1 MWCCLWPHGCS
12 GRRRDRPPAR
22 LGDLTSFG
30 AAPRSPP
37 VPSGPSG
44 ALHTSGAWCADRFGA
59 STRCPAW
66 PRSYLSNFAR
76 NSPAACSNIEFTSL
90 ELQCFRM
97 VLKSDRGILCAT
109 LVSAGPPA
117 AFCAAAGPASR
128 SPPMPS
134 GALLWCAR
142 CGEEA
147 LFWIGTALLDSL
159 LTYPE
164 RNNLSRLL
172 FPIQFGGVCQPGGLL
187 AAWQWGVLRH
197 AKPSGGASPACRRLG
212 WRNSPVWC
220 STCMTVRTVMGLVLL
235 NSSEQWC

>member
-12 GRRRDRPPAR
+12 GRRRARPPAR

-30 AAPRSPP
+30 AVPRSPP

-44 ALHTSGAWCADRFGA
+44 ALHTSGAWCARGRRPAREPSAPRVSLGA

-90 ELQCFRM
+90 ELQRFRM
-97 VLKSDRGILCAT
+97 VLKSDRGKLCAT

-117 AFCAAAGPASR
+117 TFCAAAGPASR

-159 LTYPE
+159 LTYPDCCF
-164 RNNLSRLL
+164 LSSLVVCASPVACLL
-172 FPIQFGGVCQPGGLL
+172 RGNGGFCAMRSLLVARRRRVGGLDG
-187 AAWQWGVLRH
+187 AIPPFGV
-197 AKPSGGASPACRRLG
+197 RL
-212 WRNSPVWC
+212 V
-220 STCMTVRTVMGLVLL
+220 
-235 NSSEQWC
+235 